1 LQASGQHTR
10 DPLPQ
15 AAEPWSSLSL
25 EEASKGGGGG
35 LGIMH
40 IRVELLVVR
49 DRELYASAARARIV
63 SVVCEEGL
71 SEAR

>member
-1 LQASGQHTR
+1 
-10 DPLPQ
+10 
-15 AAEPWSSLSL
+15 
-25 EEASKGGGGG
+25 
-35 LGIMH
+35 
-40 IRVELLVVR
+40 LVVR